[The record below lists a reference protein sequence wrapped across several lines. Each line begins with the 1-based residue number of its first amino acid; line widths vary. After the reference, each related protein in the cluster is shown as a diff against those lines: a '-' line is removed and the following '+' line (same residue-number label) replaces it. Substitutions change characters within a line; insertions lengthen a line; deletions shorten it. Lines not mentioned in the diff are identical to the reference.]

1 MEIRTQLFASIIA
14 TGVLLGIS
22 GFVLY
27 DQISKVGRSFDE
39 VQNEATP
46 SIIALGD
53 LKSDFNQLVASIL
66 AFSVHPSEE
75 HHEEIEHSK
84 EQLHMAY
91 EGYATIEDDTA
102 AAEEIGHEIDSLL
115 LVGDR
120 MVLAAEQVGSEHT
133 DHEGMTGDTM
143 QDHMAE
149 EGMADH
155 ADAMA
160 DDHMEEAGAMDDH
173 MAEDHDAMAA
183 EDHDAM
189 AAEDHDAM
197 SGTTM
202 EDHDA
207 MAGETMDDHMAGAAG
222 DEMMDDHAAAGATTG
237 FTPEVEEL
245 HTVLQEFDQQAM
257 AVRAHIDGRIDA
269 EFADMQVKQAAVLTD
284 IENGTNLSV
293 FLTIAVIG
301 VIGAIG
307 GFVAYS
313 LSKRVIDLKKTAHTI
328 AKGDLDTKIATAGSD
343 EIADL
348 ASSFE
353 QMRTSLVQAQEELK
367 GRNQQLSE
375 LNVVLEKANVE
386 LKKLDKLK
394 DEFISIASHELRS
407 PIHPIL
413 GYASMARD
421 GLVQDKEA
429 LDIIYK
435 EAKRLQK
442 LANDILDVSRIESGT
457 LPYAMKKMNVYE
469 TLVSSMDAMRPSVE
483 SAGLSINADF
493 DKDYGDVELMGD
505 RDRLAQVF
513 MNLMG
518 NSLKFTKKGG
528 LTVGTRMNPASGYFE
543 ITFSDTGGGIPAEIL
558 PRLFGKFV
566 TKKVGEEE
574 GHGTGLGLFISKA
587 IVTAHGG
594 RISAYNNSK
603 GATFKIELPVK
614 PDAMEMT
621 PAIKQASK

>member
-14 TGVLLGIS
+14 TVILLGVS
-22 GFVLY
+22 GFLLY

-39 VQNEATP
+39 VQKVATP
-46 SIIALGD
+46 SIIALGN

-91 EGYATIEDDTA
+91 EEYAVVAQDTA
-102 AAEEIGHEIDSLL
+102 AAQEIGHSIDSLL

-120 MVLAAEQVGSEHT
+120 MVLAAEQVGEHAE
-133 DHEGMTGDTM
+133 H
-143 QDHMAE
+143 E
-149 EGMADH
+149 EGMAHDDMMAEH
-155 ADAMA
+155 AGE
-160 DDHMEEAGAMDDH
+160 DHMAKGATTDDH
-173 MAEDHDAMAA
+173 MAEAGHTDETDHAAMEGHDDAMHDEAA
-183 EDHDAM
+183 MDDHSAM
-189 AAEDHDAM
+189 AGETADDHMA
-197 SGTTM
+197 GTTG
-202 EDHDA
+202 
-207 MAGETMDDHMAGAAG
+207 GETMDDHAATT
-222 DEMMDDHAAAGATTG
+222 TTG
-237 FTPEVEEL
+237 FAPEVEEL
-245 HTVLQEFDQQAM
+245 HTVLQEFDQHAM
-257 AVRAHIDGRIDA
+257 EVRAGIDGRIDA
-269 EFADMQVKQAAVLTD
+269 EFADMQVKQSAVLTD
-284 IENGTNLSV
+284 IENGTSLSI

-313 LSKRVIDLKKTAHTI
+313 LSKRVIELKKTANTI
-328 AKGDLDTKIATAGSD
+328 AKGDLESKITTAGSD

-353 QMRTSLVQAQEELK
+353 QMRKSLVQAQEELR
-367 GRNQQLSE
+367 GRNAQLSE
-375 LNVVLEKANVE
+375 LNIVLEKANVE
-386 LKKLDKLK
+386 LKKLDRLK

-429 LDIIYK
+429 LDIIYR

-457 LPYAMKKMNVYE
+457 LPYVMKDMGIHQ
-469 TLVSSMDAMRPSVE
+469 TLQSCVEGIRPSVE
-483 SAGLSINADF
+483 AAGLSITTDF
-493 DKDYGDVELMGD
+493 DKKHPEIELSGDS
-505 RDRLAQVF
+505 DRLTQVF
-513 MNLMG
+513 MNLLG

-528 LTVGTRMNPASGYFE
+528 LSVGTRMNDASGYFE
-543 ITFSDTGGGIPAEIL
+543 ITISDTGGGIPAEIL

-566 TKKVGEEE
+566 TKKVGENEA
-574 GHGTGLGLFISKA
+574 HGTGLGLFISRS
-587 IVTAHGG
+587 IVEAHGG
-594 RISAYNNSK
+594 KISAYNGER
-603 GATFKIELPVK
+603 GATFKIELPAGKDAVK
-614 PDAMEMT
+614 VAPT
-621 PAIKQASK
+621 VPQATK

>member
-39 VQNEATP
+39 VQSKATP
-46 SIIALGD
+46 SIIALGN

-91 EGYATIEDDTA
+91 EGYATIEDDKA
-102 AAEEIGHEIDSLL
+102 AAEQIGHEIDSLL

-120 MVLAAEQVGSEHT
+120 MILAAEQVGGEHE
-133 DHEGMTGDTM
+133 EGMTHG
-143 QDHMAE
+143 
-149 EGMADH
+149 
-155 ADAMA
+155 DAM
-160 DDHMEEAGAMDDH
+160 EDH
-173 MAEDHDAMAA
+173 MAEDHDAMA
-183 EDHDAM
+183 
-189 AAEDHDAM
+189 EDHDAM
-197 SGTTM
+197 SGTPM

-207 MAGETMDDHMAGAAG
+207 MAGETMDDHTAGAAG

-257 AVRAHIDGRIDA
+257 TVRAQIDGRIDA

-284 IENGTNLSV
+284 IENGTNLSI

-313 LSKRVIDLKKTAHTI
+313 LSKRVIELKKTANTI
-328 AKGDLDTKIATAGSD
+328 ARGDLQTKITTVGSD

-421 GLVQDKEA
+421 GLVPDKEA

-457 LPYAMKKMNVYE
+457 LPYTMKKMGIHE
-469 TLVSSMDAMRPSVE
+469 TLAGCIEAIRPSVAT
-483 SAGLSINADF
+483 AGLSITADF
-493 DKDYGDVELMGD
+493 DKDHGEVELTGD
-505 RDRLAQVF
+505 KDRLTQVF

-528 LTVGTRMNPASGYFE
+528 LTVGTRMNNSSGYFE

-566 TKKVGEEE
+566 TKKVGEDEA
-574 GHGTGLGLFISKA
+574 HGTGLGLFISKA

-594 RISAYNNSK
+594 RISAYNNAQ

-614 PDAMEMT
+614 PDAVQVT
-621 PAIKQASK
+621 PAMPQATK

>member
-46 SIIALGD
+46 SIIALGN

-75 HHEEIEHSK
+75 HHEEIEHSE

-91 EGYATIEDDTA
+91 EEYAAIEDDRA
-102 AAEEIGHEIDSLL
+102 AAEQIGHEIDSLL

-120 MVLAAEQVGSEHT
+120 MVLAAEQVGGEHAG
-133 DHEGMTGDTM
+133 HEEETMHDDTM
-143 QDHMAE
+143 TDHMAE
-149 EGMADH
+149 EGMTDH
-155 ADAMA
+155 MDEGAMA
-160 DDHMEEAGAMDDH
+160 DDHMMEEEAGHTEAMDDH
-173 MAEDHDAMAA
+173 MAEDHDEMA
-183 EDHDAM
+183 
-189 AAEDHDAM
+189 
-197 SGTTM
+197 M

-207 MAGETMDDHMAGAAG
+207 MAGETMDDHMAGGAAG
-222 DEMMDDHAAAGATTG
+222 EEAMEDHMASTTTTG
-237 FTPEVEEL
+237 TTPEVEEL
-245 HTVLQEFDQQAM
+245 HAVLQEFDQQAV
-257 AVRAHIDGRIDA
+257 AVRAEIDSRIDA

-284 IENGTNLSV
+284 IGNGTNLAI

-313 LSKRVIDLKKTAHTI
+313 LSKRVIELKKTANTI
-328 AKGDLDTKIATAGSD
+328 AKGDLETKITTAGSD

-375 LNVVLEKANVE
+375 LNVVLEKANIE
-386 LKKLDKLK
+386 LKKLDRLK

-421 GLVQDKEA
+421 GLVPNKDA

-457 LPYAMKKMNVYE
+457 LPYAMKKMGIHE
-469 TLVSSMDAMRPSVE
+469 ALASCIEAMRPSVE
-483 SAGLSINADF
+483 AAGLSITADF
-493 DKDYGDVELMGD
+493 DEEHGEVELVGD
-505 RDRLAQVF
+505 KDRLTQVF

-528 LTVGTRMNPASGYFE
+528 LTVGTRMNAASGHFE
-543 ITFSDTGGGIPAEIL
+543 ITFNDTGGGIPAEIL

-566 TKKVGEEE
+566 TKKVGEDEA
-574 GHGTGLGLFISKA
+574 HGTGLGLFISKA

-594 RISAYNNSK
+594 RISAYNNAK

-614 PDAMEMT
+614 RDALEIA
-621 PAIKQASK
+621 PSIKQASK

>member
-39 VQNEATP
+39 VQSKATP
-46 SIIALGD
+46 SIIALGN

-91 EGYATIEDDTA
+91 EGYATIEDDKA
-102 AAEEIGHEIDSLL
+102 AAEQIGHEIDSLL

-120 MVLAAEQVGSEHT
+120 MILAAEQVGGEH
-133 DHEGMTGDTM
+133 EKGMTHGDAM
-143 QDHMAE
+143 EDHMAE
-149 EGMADH
+149 GTAGH
-155 ADAMA
+155 ADEGAMA
-160 DDHMEEAGAMDDH
+160 DDRMEGAGTTDDH
-173 MAEDHDAMAA
+173 MAEDHDAM
-183 EDHDAM
+183 
-189 AAEDHDAM
+189 AEDHDAM

-207 MAGETMDDHMAGAAG
+207 MAGETLDDHTAGAAG

-257 AVRAHIDGRIDA
+257 AVRAQIDGQIDA

-284 IENGTNLSV
+284 IENGTNLSI

-313 LSKRVIDLKKTAHTI
+313 LSKRVIELKKTANTI
-328 AKGDLDTKIATAGSD
+328 ARGDLQTKITTVGSD

-375 LNVVLEKANVE
+375 LNVILEKANVE

-421 GLVQDKEA
+421 GLVPDKEA

-457 LPYAMKKMNVYE
+457 LPYTMKKMGIHE
-469 TLVSSMDAMRPSVE
+469 TLAGCIEAIRPSVAT
-483 SAGLSINADF
+483 AGLSITADF
-493 DKDYGDVELMGD
+493 DKDHGEVELTGD
-505 RDRLAQVF
+505 KDRLTQVF

-528 LTVGTRMNPASGYFE
+528 LTVGTHMNNSSGYFE

-566 TKKVGEEE
+566 TKKVGEDEA
-574 GHGTGLGLFISKA
+574 HGTGLGLFISKA

-594 RISAYNNSK
+594 RISAYNNAQ

-614 PDAMEMT
+614 PDAVQVT
-621 PAIKQASK
+621 PAMPQATK